1 MSLIN
6 QMLQDIDARQSDAS
20 GRTPLPNE
28 VRALP
33 LKRKSRTPVLLGV
46 LVLAVL
52 ALGFSVIELDLWP
65 REEALAVVPPPVS
78 AVPVVVAPVAPAE
91 AVTAPVQEKVTPSET
106 PVAPVEPTVLPLQNV
121 EGNLRLSD
129 AITPPEEK
137 KLEKKPEVKPLAA
150 TVSPAPT
157 PTPVPSAKT
166 VVAENKPAAAQNK
179 IEPHERAVP
188 ATPSVPLAVA
198 GKSGK
203 TSTIE
208 RTDAAGS
215 SRERADAEYRKAI
228 NAVNQGR
235 VFEALEGLR
244 NALRQDGQHS
254 ASRQL
259 LVKLLLEAKQPEEA
273 IQVLRDGLLVQPAHT
288 GWAMTLAR
296 LQIDRG
302 DLAGAWQTL
311 DHASPAAGNS
321 ADFQG
326 FAAHVLQ
333 RLGRQKDAA
342 ERYQAATRLSPGE
355 GRWWLGLGLAF
366 EAEGRSTESREAF
379 LRAKQ
384 CGNLSPEL
392 GAMVEQKLR

>member
-6 QMLQDIDARQSDAS
+6 QMLQDIDARQSNEA
-20 GRTPLPNE
+20 GKALLPND

-33 LKRKSRTPVLLGV
+33 RKPKSRILVVLGSS
-46 LVLAVL
+46 VLAIL
-52 ALGFSVIELDLWP
+52 ALVWSVIEWDLWP
-65 REEALAVVPPPVS
+65 RDEVPAVVVTVAVPAPVVADPVAPAPPEVS
-78 AVPVVVAPVAPAE
+78 AVPVPEKPAVPEAPVVPA
-91 AVTAPVQEKVTPSET
+91 AA
-106 PVAPVEPTVLPLQNV
+106 TVMPLQDL
-121 EGNLRLSD
+121 EGSLRLSD
-129 AITPPEEK
+129 VITPPEAK
-137 KLEKKPEVKPLAA
+137 KLEKRPEVKPMVAA
-150 TVSPAPT
+150 ASPAA
-157 PTPVPSAKT
+157 SGKSGG
-166 VVAENKPAAAQNK
+166 AEYKPAAEQKK
-179 IEPHERAVP
+179 IEPLERAIPVVNSALP
-188 ATPSVPLAVA
+188 AAT
-198 GKSGK
+198 GKTGK
-203 TSTIE
+203 TSSIE

-215 SRERADAEYRKAI
+215 PRERAEADYRKAI

-235 VFEALEGLR
+235 VSEALEGLR

-296 LQIDRG
+296 LQVDRG

-311 DHASPAAGNS
+311 DHASPAAGNN

-384 CGNLSPEL
+384 CGNLSAEL
-392 GAMVEQKLR
+392 SAMVEQKLR